1 MGYAL
6 TVPYTIPAA
15 ATIPNLLAGT
25 PVEYLGG
32 AAVLTM
38 YASCDVAGD
47 TFQLNAFQG
56 NKPGEAL
63 VPLSPLPVASTAGA
77 VKNNENFVG
86 QFAVPANSRLV
97 LTVNGTA
104 AHVGRFQFLVG

>member
-1 MGYAL
+1 MGYTV

-25 PVEYLGG
+25 SVEYLGE
-32 AAVLTM
+32 AAVLTV

-47 TFQLNAFQG
+47 TFAFNAFRG

-63 VPLSPLPVASTAGA
+63 VPLSPIPVASTAGT
-77 VKNNENFVG
+77 VKTNENFIG

-97 LTVNGTA
+97 LTINGTA